1 MYYVRYSLSY
11 RQVEDILYE
20 CGIDI
25 CYETVR
31 YWVARFGLIF
41 ASEIRQKRKGFHS
54 NGQWHLD
61 EVFVKIN
68 DEQFYL
74 WRAVDHEGEVLESIV
89 TKRRNKIAALK
100 FISKTIKKQGVP
112 RKIITDKLRSYSA
125 ALKIIGAST
134 LHDTR
139 QYLNNRCENLHLSF
153 RRRERAMLRFR
164 RLAILQK
171 FTSIHSQIF
180 NHGSHQRHLQKRNN
194 FIKLRT
200 ASLSEWRG
208 LCAA

>member
-139 QYLNNRCENLHLSF
+139 QYLNNRCEMVWTPPLLNWHQSAIVEIPKTDNITEIHQYSF
-153 RRRERAMLRFR
+153 P
-164 RLAILQK
+164 
-171 FTSIHSQIF
+171 
-180 NHGSHQRHLQKRNN
+180 N
-194 FIKLRT
+194 FQSRKSST
-200 ASLSEWRG
+200 ASSKTK
-208 LCAA
+208 

>member
-74 WRAVDHEGEVLESIV
+74 WRAVDHKGEVLESIV

-100 FISKTIKKQGVP
+100 FISKTNQETG
-112 RKIITDKLRSYSA
+112 SA
-125 ALKIIGAST
+125 QKN
-134 LHDTR
+134 H
-139 QYLNNRCENLHLSF
+139 NR
-153 RRRERAMLRFR
+153 
-164 RLAILQK
+164 
-171 FTSIHSQIF
+171 
-180 NHGSHQRHLQKRNN
+180 
-194 FIKLRT
+194 
-200 ASLSEWRG
+200 
-208 LCAA
+208 